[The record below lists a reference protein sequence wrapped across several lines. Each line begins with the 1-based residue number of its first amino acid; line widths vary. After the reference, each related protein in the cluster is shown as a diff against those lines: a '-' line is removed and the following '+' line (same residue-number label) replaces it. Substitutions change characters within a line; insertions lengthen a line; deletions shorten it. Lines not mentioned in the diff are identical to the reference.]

1 MKSPLMATND
11 WQKWAGDASFITNG
25 AIAFP
30 DAMFSVPVSDY
41 QLFDVFTTAL
51 NDNASRGRLDIN
63 QTNLAAW
70 SAVLSGVNV
79 VTNSIT
85 SLTGPAT
92 ISPAG
97 VYDPVNPGPFMAQIW
112 EGINNARTSTNRPF
126 PNGNFQH
133 LGDIL
138 ATPQLSVMSPFLN
151 TNGTGGVSGTG
162 LGSAGANG
170 ITDEIME
177 RIPQQIMSLLTL
189 NQTPRF
195 VIYSYGQTLHPADHS
210 LVTGGTFNGLCTNY
224 QITAE
229 SATRAVVRV
238 EGTADSHYVN
248 GLVDSLGRS
257 YPPHIV
263 VEQFNVLGPD

>member
-11 WQKWAGDASFITNG
+11 WQNWAGDTTFITNG
-25 AIAFP
+25 AALSQ
-30 DAMFSVPVSDY
+30 DSAFSVPVSDY
-41 QLFDVFTTAL
+41 QLFDLFTTAP

-70 SAVLSGVNV
+70 SALFTGVNV
-79 VTNSIT
+79 VTNSTTGI
-85 SLTGPAT
+85 TGPLAIT
-92 ISPAG
+92 PAG
-97 VYDPVNPGPFMAQIW
+97 VYDPSNPAPFMAQIW
-112 EGINNARTSTNRPF
+112 EGINATRASTNRVF
-126 PNGNFQH
+126 PNASFQH

-138 ATPQLSVMSPFLN
+138 ATPQLSVSSPFLN
-151 TNGTGGVSGTG
+151 TNATGGVSGTG
-162 LGSAGANG
+162 LASLGANG
-170 ITDEIME
+170 INDEIME

-189 NQTPRF
+189 NQNPRF
-195 VIYSYGQTLHPADHS
+195 VIYSFGQTLHPADHS
-210 LVTGGTFNGLCTNY
+210 LVIGGTFNGLCTNY

-238 EGTADSHYVN
+238 EGTSDPQFID
-248 GLVDSLGRS
+248 GKVDSQGRT